1 MDSFKK
7 RLEMLRR
14 EAGISQEALAAA
26 CGRTQ
31 GWIGII
37 EKGASYPRVPD
48 IYKIANSLHVH
59 PGALFADLPNADTP
73 VVEATDIDTDRLAGI
88 LSTVLTATE
97 HTGKKA
103 DPAVCAR
110 MAAHLYRDVVQPDH
124 SLQAALSATWQA
136 VQQTA

>member
-1 MDSFKK
+1 MDNFKK
-7 RLEMLRR
+7 RLETLRR
-14 EAGISQEALAAA
+14 KAGVSQEALAAA

-48 IYKIANSLHVH
+48 IYKIASSLHIH
-59 PGALFADLPNADTP
+59 PGALFADLPNANTP
-73 VVEATDIDTDRLAGI
+73 VIEADIDTDRLAGI
-88 LSTVLTATE
+88 LGTVLAATE

-110 MAAHLYRDVVQPDH
+110 MAAHLYRDEVQPDH
-124 SLQAALSATWQA
+124 SLQSALSATLHA
-136 VQQTA
+136 VEYAT

>member
-48 IYKIANSLHVH
+48 IYKIASSLRVH
-59 PGALFADLPNADTP
+59 PGALFADLPNAEKP
-73 VVEATDIDTDRLAGI
+73 IVEADIDTDRLAGI
-88 LSTVLTATE
+88 LGTVLAATE
-97 HTGKKA
+97 HTGRKA
-103 DPAVCAR
+103 DPAMCAK
-110 MAAHLYRDVVQPDH
+110 MAAHLYHDEVQPDH
-124 SLQAALSATWQA
+124 SLQAALSATLQA
-136 VQQTA
+136 VQ